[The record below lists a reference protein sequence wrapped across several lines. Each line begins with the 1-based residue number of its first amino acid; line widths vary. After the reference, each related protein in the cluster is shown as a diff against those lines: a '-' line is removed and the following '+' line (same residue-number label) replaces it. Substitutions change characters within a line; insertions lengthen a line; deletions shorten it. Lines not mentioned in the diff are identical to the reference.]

1 MWSKGVYVN
10 KTMLINCLIIS
21 YKKIVVEKV
30 IQPNLYVKVT
40 QVNLEMWSVLVVV
53 LHMLTLYA
61 IIIKG
66 KHETALYRQ

>member
-53 LHMLTLYA
+53 LYMSNYEFLFN
-61 IIIKG
+61 
-66 KHETALYRQ
+66 

>member
-1 MWSKGVYVN
+1 MNFYS
-10 KTMLINCLIIS
+10 I
-21 YKKIVVEKV
+21 KV

-53 LHMLTLYA
+53 LYMLTLYA

>member
-40 QVNLEMWSVLVVV
+40 QVNLEMWSV
-53 LHMLTLYA
+53 
-61 IIIKG
+61 
-66 KHETALYRQ
+66 